1 MDRRPPEAF
10 TRTVDESAADG
21 RVAPLRAPVTW
32 SGLTC
37 SVLFCDVAGFG
48 DPSRDDE
55 DRRVVRQVTY
65 GVLLSALEASGV
77 PEAEHYREDR
87 GDGALVLVSPAVP
100 TDLLVD
106 PLADRLATAL
116 RLHNHR
122 AGAAVRVQLRV
133 ALDVGP
139 VTADAEGVSG
149 HAIIRAARLLEAPV
163 LKDAL
168 ARTGA
173 DLGFIVSRFVH
184 ESFVQHL
191 RGPVDPAAFERVEVT
206 VKETRT
212 EAWMYLAGGTRAP
225 AAPAVPPPPAEPPS
239 ADSRRLDGSVVFH
252 GDVHVRGDLVA
263 GDKIVHEK

>member
-1 MDRRPPEAF
+1 MEG
-10 TRTVDESAADG
+10 SAARG
-21 RVAPLRAPVTW
+21 PVEPLRTPATW

-48 DPSRDDE
+48 DPARDDE

-65 GVLLSALEASGV
+65 GVLLAALEASGV
-77 PEAEHYREDR
+77 TDADHYREDR
-87 GDGALVLVSPAVP
+87 GDGALVIVSPAVP
-100 TDLLVD
+100 TASLID

-133 ALDVGP
+133 ALHVGP
-139 VTADAEGVSG
+139 ISADAEGVSG
-149 HAIIRAARLLEAPV
+149 GAIIHAARLLEAPA

-173 DLGFIVSRFVH
+173 DLGLIVSPFVH
-184 ESFVQHL
+184 DGFVAHL
-191 RGPVDPAAFERVEVT
+191 HGPIDPAAFERVEVK
-206 VKETRT
+206 VKETTT
-212 EAWMYLAGGTRAP
+212 EAWIYLSG
-225 AAPAVPPPPAEPPS
+225 AARTPAVPEPPAAPPS
-239 ADSRRLDGSVVFH
+239 ADPRRLDRSTVFH

-263 GDKIVHEK
+263 GDKIVYEE